1 MLSISQNR
9 FAQPAVD
16 PCHLSAYSTPASLEA
31 VCRQASHTETLAA
44 GIDPKSV
51 GSGNTADSADLM
63 GRLVNLF
70 MTLFS
75 QLQSILRTV
84 GLPSAPRNSDITLSQ
99 PHVLPA
105 PKRTLVNKRSAP
117 ISELSTKRNGAK
129 PNNIW
134 SGFRQGENG
143 NCVTISAIKAAMMK
157 FGQSPLDIYASVE
170 KVAEGYKVV
179 MRDGFELKLKDS
191 ELNSA
196 VRGSNFI
203 GMSDPEMLKDAHFL
217 FACSAKR
224 AQIENNDGW
233 AGRSFHAA
241 IRSLNDGEDEWGPGE
256 GFKRLG
262 LKNHM
267 RHVSVRAFADKS
279 LIGMVNRRGHSV
291 AVVEGRE
298 ELFGRKGGRP
308 TDGRAIA
315 LI

>member
-9 FAQPAVD
+9 FAQPVVD
-16 PCHLSAYSTPASLEA
+16 PCQVSAYSASASLET
-31 VCRQASHTETLAA
+31 VGPHTSSTETQAA
-44 GIDPKSV
+44 RLGTKSEGAGDNADP
-51 GSGNTADSADLM
+51 AALM

-75 QLQSILRTV
+75 QLQSLLLTG
-84 GLPSAPRNSDITLSQ
+84 GLPSAPKSSDIALTQ
-99 PHVLPA
+99 PHVLPTHA
-105 PKRTLVNKRSAP
+105 RTRVNKRSEP
-117 ISELSTKRNGAK
+117 LSELSTKRNGAK
-129 PNNIW
+129 PDNIW
-134 SGFRQGENG
+134 NGFRQGKNG

-157 FGQSPLDIYASVE
+157 FGQSPMDIYTSVE
-170 KVAEGYKVV
+170 KVAEGYNVV
-179 MRDGFELKLKDS
+179 MRDGFELKLTHA

-196 VRGSNFI
+196 VRGSNFV
-203 GMSDPEMLKDAHFL
+203 GLNDPEMLKDAHFL

-233 AGRSFHAA
+233 ARRSFNAA

-262 LKNHM
+262 LKDYM

-291 AVVEGRE
+291 AVVGGSE
-298 ELFGRKGGRP
+298 EIFGRKGGRP
-308 TDGRAIA
+308 TNGQAIA